1 MYIAYILYNFL
12 VKNFHLS
19 NKYIFSRVNVMF
31 YLEINDSFHRK
42 EIILQLIYR
51 YQTQQQNEKIYFYF
65 NQRNWN
71 SLLERIL
78 LQNTILSL
86 F

>member
-1 MYIAYILYNFL
+1 
-12 VKNFHLS
+12 
-19 NKYIFSRVNVMF
+19 MF

>member
-51 YQTQQQNEKIYFYF
+51 YQTQQ
-65 NQRNWN
+65 
-71 SLLERIL
+71 
-78 LQNTILSL
+78 
-86 F
+86 

>member
-1 MYIAYILYNFL
+1 
-12 VKNFHLS
+12 
-19 NKYIFSRVNVMF
+19 MF

-71 SLLERIL
+71 SLLFTAKYYTLVIL
-78 LQNTILSL
+78 IFSKYY
-86 F
+86 FFF